1 MKKMND
7 PGGPVMKPLAELT
20 LLDRFLFACVMEDR
34 GTMELVLSIILG
46 EEIRLAG
53 QPQAEREMRTV
64 PWLRSIRLDVYSV
77 DEENRVYNAEV
88 QKKNTGNL
96 IKRSRFYQALIDSSL
111 LAPGE
116 IDFNRMQSSCLI
128 TIMPFDLWG
137 YGRYRYTFR
146 MVCQEE
152 SGLFLEDGAVRI
164 FLNTHGT
171 VPEGV
176 SGELIELL
184 HYIEHTS
191 ETEAAGSSSPRIK
204 ELHRRVSQVKA
215 SEEIGVRYMQE
226 WEERMYQLQDAK
238 AEGREEGREAG
249 LEEGIRAFVLDNLEE
264 GKTEGQI
271 LDKLV
276 RMFSLSRDTA
286 GEYLKRYK
294 GTP

>member
-7 PGGPVMKPLAELT
+7 PGRPVMKPLAELT

-46 EEIRLAG
+46 EEIHLAE

-77 DEENRVYNAEV
+77 GEESRVYNAEV

-116 IDFNRMQSSCLI
+116 IDFNRMQPSCLI

-146 MVCQEE
+146 MECQEE

-171 VPEGV
+171 VPEGI

-184 HYIEHTS
+184 HYIERTS
-191 ETEAAGSSSPRIK
+191 ETEAAKSSSLRIK
-204 ELHRRVSQVKA
+204 ELHRRVSRVKV

-238 AEGREEGREAG
+238 AEGREAG

-286 GEYLKRYK
+286 GEYLKRYR

>member
-7 PGGPVMKPLAELT
+7 PGRPVMKPLAELT

-46 EEIRLAG
+46 EEINLAEH
-53 QPQAEREMRTV
+53 PQAEREMRTV
-64 PWLRSIRLDVYSV
+64 PWLRSIRL
-77 DEENRVYNAEV
+77 E
-88 QKKNTGNL
+88 
-96 IKRSRFYQALIDSSL
+96 
-111 LAPGE
+111 
-116 IDFNRMQSSCLI
+116 
-128 TIMPFDLWG
+128 
-137 YGRYRYTFR
+137 
-146 MVCQEE
+146 CQEE
-152 SGLFLEDGAVRI
+152 NGLFLEDGAVRI

-171 VPEGV
+171 VPEGI

-184 HYIEHTS
+184 HYIERTS
-191 ETEAAGSSSPRIK
+191 ETEAAKSSSPRIK
-204 ELHRRVSQVKA
+204 ELHRRVSQVKV

-276 RMFSLSRDTA
+276 RMFSLSRDSA

-294 GTP
+294 GTA

>member
-1 MKKMND
+1 
-7 PGGPVMKPLAELT
+7 
-20 LLDRFLFACVMEDR
+20 
-34 GTMELVLSIILG
+34 MELVLSIILG
-46 EEIRLAG
+46 GEIHLAE

-77 DEENRVYNAEV
+77 DEESRIYNAEV

-116 IDFNRMQSSCLI
+116 IDFNRMQPSCLI

-146 MVCQEE
+146 MECQEE
-152 SGLFLEDGAVRI
+152 RGLFLEDGATRI

-176 SGELIELL
+176 SSELIDLL

-204 ELHRRVSQVKA
+204 ELHRRVSQVKV

-238 AEGREEGREAG
+238 AEGIEVGMEAG
-249 LEEGIRAFVLDNLEE
+249 LEEGIRVFVLDNLEE
-264 GKTEGQI
+264 GRTEEQI
-271 LDKLV
+271 MDKLM
-276 RMFSLSRDTA
+276 RMFSLSREKS
-286 GEYLKRYK
+286 GEYLERYK
-294 GTP
+294 GTV